1 MIENTCVVVGGLIAA
16 YIVGDGDEVNLLPSW
31 QGAQPLLETGSHSLA
46 KSGSNYTFKWMLGA
60 KDQMFFFIQVILW
73 IFYSNWLDSDSE
85 CLFQSF
91 KNISEQR
98 GAFLRSNFVSSIC
111 LMR

>member
-1 MIENTCVVVGGLIAA
+1 MIENTCVVGGLIAA

-60 KDQMFFFIQVILW
+60 KDQMKCFSYPSNPMYSFIPIGWTLR
-73 IFYSNWLDSDSE
+73 
-85 CLFQSF
+85 LFSKF
-91 KNISEQR
+91 HK
-98 GAFLRSNFVSSIC
+98 
-111 LMR
+111 